1 MEKNETLT
9 AFIKYKR
16 DQATKN
22 RQEVLNALI
31 DLSLEGALKVDN
43 IRKIGVVPE
52 CSPWSG
58 GTQETQEDRKWVS
71 VMQVLDYLET
81 KSTKEIEE
89 GILEIKRRYESGD
102 INDKTRDRLMEKEKE
117 TTQIHQKNC

>member
-31 DLSLEGALKVDN
+31 DLSSEGALKVDN
-43 IRKIGVVPE
+43 IRKIGVVPRMFPME
-52 CSPWSG
+52 W
-58 GTQETQEDRKWVS
+58 R
-71 VMQVLDYLET
+71 
-81 KSTKEIEE
+81 
-89 GILEIKRRYESGD
+89 ILKKRRRTENGY
-102 INDKTRDRLMEKEKE
+102 
-117 TTQIHQKNC
+117 Q

>member
-43 IRKIGVVPE
+43 IRKIGVVQDMFPME
-52 CSPWSG
+52 WRYSRNTG
-58 GTQETQEDRKWVS
+58 GPK
-71 VMQVLDYLET
+71 M
-81 KSTKEIEE
+81 
-89 GILEIKRRYESGD
+89 GISDAGS
-102 INDKTRDRLMEKEKE
+102 
-117 TTQIHQKNC
+117 